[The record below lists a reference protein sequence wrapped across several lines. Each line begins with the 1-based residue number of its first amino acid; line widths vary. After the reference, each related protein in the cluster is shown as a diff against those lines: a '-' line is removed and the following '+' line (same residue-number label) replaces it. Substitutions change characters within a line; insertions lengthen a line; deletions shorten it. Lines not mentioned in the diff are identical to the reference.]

1 LQNELDHGKAMIE
14 ELEAKNAELERFT
27 YTVSHD
33 LKSPLVTITGFLGY
47 LENDALQ
54 GNIDK
59 VKTDISRISNA
70 ARKMENLLK
79 DLLELSRIG
88 RLMNPPENIPFDEIV
103 REALEQVRGR
113 IEVGQVRVEIQSEL
127 PVVYGDRARL
137 VEVMQN
143 LLENAAKYTTGCPD
157 PLVEIG
163 MHGMSENGYPILFV
177 RDNGIG
183 IDPQYHERVF
193 GLFNK
198 LNPQM
203 EGTGIGLTLVKRIVE
218 THGGQIWIE
227 SSPGN
232 GATFLFTLPP
242 QKI

>member
-1 LQNELDHGKAMIE
+1 M
-14 ELEAKNAELERFT
+14 
-27 YTVSHD
+27 
-33 LKSPLVTITGFLGY
+33 TITGFLGY
-47 LENDALQ
+47 LESDARK

-88 RLMNPPENIPFDEIV
+88 RLMNPPENIPFGEIV
-103 REALEQVRGR
+103 REALEQVQGR
-113 IEVGQVRVEIQSEL
+113 IESSQVQVEIQSEL
-127 PVVYGDRARL
+127 PVVHGDRERL
-137 VEVMQN
+137 VEVLQN
-143 LLENAAKYTTGCPD
+143 LLENAIKYSSGCPG

-163 MHGMSENGYPILFV
+163 TRGENENHYPILFV

-183 IDPQYHERVF
+183 IDPQYHEQVF

-203 EGTGIGLTLVKRIVE
+203 EGTGIGLTLVKRIIE
-218 THGGQIWIE
+218 IHGGRIWIE
-227 SSPGN
+227 LSPGN